1 MKSPSTLLN
10 IYRVLHELNGYL
22 NWWPGDTA
30 FEVCIGAI
38 LTQNTAWT
46 NVEKAI
52 LNLKNSGMLDIDKIS
67 ASRPE
72 DIARLIRPSGY
83 FNQKSSYLIEFC
95 KFLQK
100 NSLDSI
106 RAMEMYEA
114 RDLLLAVKGIG
125 KETADSIML
134 YALDSPMFVVDAYT
148 KRVFS
153 RLGIIKDT
161 LSYDETQWVFMK
173 NLITDVELFN
183 DYHAQI
189 VELAKTYCRKKPKCK
204 HCPLRKKALCSWKFK
219 ITKVKS

>member
-1 MKSPSTLLN
+1 
-10 IYRVLHELNGYL
+10 
-22 NWWPGDTA
+22 
-30 FEVCIGAI
+30 
-38 LTQNTAWT
+38 
-46 NVEKAI
+46 
-52 LNLKNSGMLDIDKIS
+52 MLDIDKIS

-125 KETADSIML
+125 KEKSDSIML